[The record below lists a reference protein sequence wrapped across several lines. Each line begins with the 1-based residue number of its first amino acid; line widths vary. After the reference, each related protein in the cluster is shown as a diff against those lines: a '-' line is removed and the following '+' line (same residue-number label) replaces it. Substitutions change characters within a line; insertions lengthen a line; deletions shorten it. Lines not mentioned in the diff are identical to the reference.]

1 VTAGISTRTWV
12 GLAVL
17 CLAAGTSVLN
27 NAILSP
33 LLRPIGEAFGTSD
46 AITGQLATLA
56 SLLGVG
62 AALAATPWMDHW
74 SRRRWLQWLGTIY
87 LAGIALSALAPSFE
101 WLLLGRVL
109 AGACGSVFM
118 ANCMTGARELFPD
131 PVWRNR
137 ALGLI
142 VSATTLAF
150 TLGMPLITQI
160 AAVYGW
166 RAALGAMALPMILVL
181 AGTFALPTRSAQLPA
196 RMNPLAAFQAI
207 LGDRRARALLVVL
220 GLSVGTYTGWLVF
233 FGAYVTE
240 VFAASAG
247 VLSALFFVG
256 GATGLLANNL
266 TPPLLRRVASANV
279 IYATLGAVAVSLLL
293 TGIVVVTVPGALV
306 AAIIVLNG
314 TAAAYIAGTALLLAD
329 DVSHPGAAMSL
340 ASATIG
346 VGNALGPFVTGWALA
361 ATGSFEAA
369 YRTLGLFA
377 PVAMLALWLGTRRR
391 TPTPRMEQMQIGGQ

>member
-1 VTAGISTRTWV
+1 MTAGYTMRTWV

-46 AITGQLATLA
+46 ATTGQLATLG
-56 SLLGVG
+56 SLLGVV
-62 AALAATPWMDHW
+62 ASLAAAPWMDRW
-74 SRRRWLQWLGTIY
+74 SRRRWLQGLGVVVLT
-87 LAGIALSALAPSFE
+87 GIALSALAPTFE
-101 WLLLGRVL
+101 WLLVGRVL
-109 AGACGSVFM
+109 TGACSSVFM

-131 PVWRNR
+131 LVWRTR

-142 VSATTLAF
+142 VSATTFAF
-150 TLGMPLITQI
+150 TFGMPLVTQI
-160 AAVYGW
+160 AAVFSW
-166 RAALGAMALPMILVL
+166 RAAMGSIALPMVLLL
-181 AGTFALPTRSAQLPA
+181 AGTGALPAGATLHPP
-196 RMNPLAAFQAI
+196 RMNPIAAFRAV
-207 LGDRRARALLVVL
+207 LGDGRARALLVVL

-233 FGAYVTE
+233 FGAYATE

-266 TPPLLRRVASANV
+266 TPPLLRRVGPIPVMYVMLA
-279 IYATLGAVAVSLLL
+279 AVAASLLL
-293 TGIVVVTVPGALV
+293 TGIVVTAIPGALI
-306 AAIIVLNG
+306 AAVIVLNG
-314 TAAAYIAGTALLLAD
+314 TAAAYIAGISLLLSD
-329 DVSHPGAAMSL
+329 DVSHPGAAMALS
-340 ASATIG
+340 SATIG

-369 YRTLGLFA
+369 YRALGLLA
-377 PVAMLALWLGTRRR
+377 PVAMLALWLGTRSR
-391 TPTPRMEQMQIGGQ
+391 TPAPIVERA